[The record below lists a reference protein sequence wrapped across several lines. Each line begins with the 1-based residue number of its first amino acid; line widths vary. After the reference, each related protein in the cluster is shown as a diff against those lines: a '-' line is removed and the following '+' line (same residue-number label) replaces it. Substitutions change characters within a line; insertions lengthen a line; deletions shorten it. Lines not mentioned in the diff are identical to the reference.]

1 MITLDSKRG
10 LLLKEHGQLA
20 ICDHPCHQKF
30 YIQAHPLFR
39 LLYHFELFWSHLFF
53 YSFWSHLYQFV
64 DEFAKKKH
72 PQFWHAKD
80 QWCGH
85 SKHSKDWNEK
95 GFCSVW
101 PKHFNKFPKEA
112 PKITS
117 LGIFLKISKVKL
129 VKKTAIFASILNG
142 LKTSQPISYF
152 TLKLEFF
159 RVFSNFCFFAIF
171 GLFWHGTV
179 RICQFLTSLLNL
191 TFCSK
196 LPIPNSYTTKFEKI
210 ARRDR
215 QQKKEWRSKKI

>member
-1 MITLDSKRG
+1 MITFDSKRG
-10 LLLKEHGQLA
+10 LVLKEHGQLA
-20 ICDHPCHQKF
+20 ICDHPSNQKF
-30 YIQAHPLFR
+30 VYKFTHYLDSYIILSYFGVI
-39 LLYHFELFWSHLFF
+39 
-53 YSFWSHLYQFV
+53 YSFIHFGVIYINLLKSLP
-64 DEFAKKKH
+64 EKH

-179 RICQFLTSLLNL
+179 RICQFAQFDLL
-191 TFCSK
+191 FK
-196 LPIPNSYTTKFEKI
+196 TTHP
-210 ARRDR
+210 
-215 QQKKEWRSKKI
+215 